1 MRVRDPYAA
10 LEDALRAG
18 EAITGFVDGR
28 TESDYQSDLQLSS
41 AVERQFEIIGE
52 AISRALKEM
61 PGLEPRL
68 PEAREVIGFRN
79 VLAHDY
85 DGVAADM
92 VWSTAHESLP
102 VLIARLRALL
112 EEAG

>member
-1 MRVRDPYAA
+1 MRARDPYSA

-18 EAITGFVDGR
+18 EAVAGFIDGR
-28 TESDYQSDLQLSS
+28 TERDYQSDLMLSS

-52 AISRALKEM
+52 AISKALKAM
-61 PGLEPRL
+61 PALESKI
-68 PEAREVIGFRN
+68 PEAHRVISFRN

-85 DGVAADM
+85 DGVASDM

-102 VLIARLRALL
+102 PLIARLRTLI